1 MNSRDPVIIGYRIS
15 NQTQYQPVGPRIEL
29 QPPQAR
35 AWSSKGAEVLEGLIG
50 VVAIQLLCGRSLALK
65 LKDVKTKIIEEDNG
79 TYAVVCSALGV
90 YSVGK
95 TLKEAKRGFQQALD
109 LHLSV
114 LREKATK
121 DLAIVA
127 R

>member
-1 MNSRDPVIIGYRIS
+1 M
-15 NQTQYQPVGPRIEL
+15 
-29 QPPQAR
+29 
-35 AWSSKGAEVLEGLIG
+35 
-50 VVAIQLLCGRSLALK
+50 AIK
-65 LKDVKTKIIEEDNG
+65 LKDVRTEIIREDNG
-79 TYAVVCSALGV
+79 TYAVACSALGV

-95 TLKEAKRGFQQALD
+95 TLKDARLNFEHALD

-121 DLAIVA
+121 ELTAAIA

>member
-1 MNSRDPVIIGYRIS
+1 M
-15 NQTQYQPVGPRIEL
+15 
-29 QPPQAR
+29 
-35 AWSSKGAEVLEGLIG
+35 
-50 VVAIQLLCGRSLALK
+50 ALK
-65 LKDVKTKIIEEDNG
+65 LKDVRTEIIREDNG

-90 YSVGK
+90 YSVGN
-95 TLKEAKRGFQQALD
+95 TLKDARRNFERALD

-121 DLAIVA
+121 DLIAAIA

>member
-1 MNSRDPVIIGYRIS
+1 MPIFLDK
-15 NQTQYQPVGPRIEL
+15 TQAVE
-29 QPPQAR
+29 A
-35 AWSSKGAEVLEGLIG
+35 LIG
-50 VVAIQLLCGRSLALK
+50 AMIISLPCGRSLALK
-65 LKDVKTKIIEEDNG
+65 LKDVKTEIIEEDNG
-79 TYAVVCSALGV
+79 TYAMVCSALGV

-95 TLKEAKRGFQQALD
+95 TLKEAKRNFQRALD

-121 DLAIVA
+121 ELTVVA

>member
-1 MNSRDPVIIGYRIS
+1 M
-15 NQTQYQPVGPRIEL
+15 
-29 QPPQAR
+29 
-35 AWSSKGAEVLEGLIG
+35 
-50 VVAIQLLCGRSLALK
+50 ALK
-65 LKDVKTKIIEEDNG
+65 LKDVRTEVIQEDNG

-95 TLKEAKRGFQQALD
+95 TLREAKRNFLQALD

-121 DLAIVA
+121 EVTVVT